1 MKSKGTVSLVGLA
14 ALQTLMLQCT
24 ATITK
29 KKTRIKI
36 KDNHMFGIQP
46 HLWKKI
52 SSLNKY
58 DLFIIMHHLN
68 VSPCIV
74 Q

>member
-52 SSLNKY
+52 SSLNK
-58 DLFIIMHHLN
+58 
-68 VSPCIV
+68 
-74 Q
+74 